1 MHQQGYVG
9 RKMRLPALKEKP
21 AIVIAAFGSTNRSK
35 AALDLFH
42 KELDAHFPDAKIYW
56 AYTSEIIRKKLG
68 LPSLQETLAQ
78 VESDGYRKAAIQ
90 PLHIFPGTEYHQLA
104 ETCSFFPGLRVFIGE
119 TLFHRWGF
127 VKTVIR
133 AVQSDFLD
141 PEEGLN
147 LLAIHG
153 TPLAADPAN
162 IIYLGFER
170 LISDMY
176 PNVITAS
183 VEGIPDSDA
192 VFSKIKRQGL
202 ANRYPRVRIIPMMYF
217 AGLHAEED
225 LMGEEDSWRSEL
237 QGQGFEVECPTT
249 HVDGKEVFKG
259 LAYYPKVNEGFIS
272 RLKRTLE
279 LAKYY

>member
-9 RKMRLPALKEKP
+9 RKMRLPALKEDP
-21 AIVIAAFGSTNRSK
+21 AIVIAAFGSTNRAK
-35 AALDLFH
+35 AALDRFQ
-42 KELDAHFPDAKIYW
+42 KTLDGHFPDTKIYW

-68 LPSLQETLAQ
+68 LPSLQETLAR
-78 VESDGYRKAAIQ
+78 VEADGYRKAAVQ

-104 ETCSFFPGLRVFIGE
+104 ETCSFFPGLRVFTGE

-127 VKTVIR
+127 VKTIIR
-133 AVQSDFLD
+133 AVESDFLP

-183 VEGIPDSDA
+183 VEGIPDHDA

-202 ANRYPRVRIIPMMYF
+202 VQRYNRVRIIPMMYF

-225 LMGEEDSWRSEL
+225 LMGKEDSWRSEL
-237 QGQGFEVECPTT
+237 ATQGFDVECPTID
-249 HVDGKEVFKG
+249 VDGKEVFKG
-259 LAYYPKVNEGFIS
+259 LAYYPQVNEGFIS
-272 RLKRTLE
+272 RLMRTLD